1 MMIITEYLW
10 SRQDTGYRDFQRKLM
25 PTVPPETVIGVRTPS
40 LRICAKE
47 LRGTED
53 ARQFMTELP
62 HAYFEENQ
70 LHAFLICEERDFDA
84 CMEELLAFLPY
95 IDNWATCDQLSPKV
109 FRKHHQELLPYID
122 QWLASEHPYILRF
135 GIGMLM
141 QHFLDED
148 FNGKYPERVTAIRS
162 EEYYVNMMIAW
173 YFATALAKQYDAV
186 LPYITE
192 KRLDPWVQRM
202 TIRKAR
208 ESFRVTEEHKEFL
221 SQYRIRR

>member
-1 MMIITEYLW
+1 MIITEYLW

-135 GIGMLM
+135 GIGILM